1 MDTSRSLSPEEHMKK
16 IFYVLYQPYK
26 WLFFAPFFI
35 INSIIFGI
43 LAVVISPLS
52 QRAASLLGGVFW
64 ARLNSFLT
72 PIFVSVKGRENIQKG
87 QSYIIIANH
96 QSTYDIFVLY
106 GWLGIDFKWV
116 MKKEVRKIPGVGFGS
131 EAVGH
136 IFIDR
141 SSTKAAIETIEKA
154 KNKIS
159 GGTSVVFFPEGTR
172 SRTRDLLPFKKGA
185 YRFAFDLNL
194 PLLPVTINGTRKI
207 MPPGTF
213 DIWPG
218 RAEII
223 IHPPVDIH
231 QYQVENILELINHT
245 KSIIDSARIV

>member
-1 MDTSRSLSPEEHMKK
+1 MKK
-16 IFYVLYQPYK
+16 ILYILYQPYK

-35 INSIIFGI
+35 INSVIFGI
-43 LAVVISPLS
+43 LAVLVSPFS
-52 QRAASLLGGVFW
+52 QRLGSLLAGVVW

-72 PIFVSVKGRENIQKG
+72 PIFVQVKGRENIRKG

-141 SSTKAAIETIEKA
+141 SSTKAALETIERA
-154 KNKIS
+154 KDKIK
-159 GGTSVVFFPEGTR
+159 GGTSMVFFPEGTR
-172 SRTRDLLPFKKGA
+172 NRTNELLPFKKGA

-194 PLLPVTINGTRKI
+194 PILPVTINGTREI
-207 MPPGTF
+207 MPPGTL
-213 DIWPG
+213 DLLPG
-218 RAEII
+218 KVEIQ
-223 IHPPVDIH
+223 IHPPVSISS
-231 QYQVENILELINHT
+231 YNLENMSELMEHT
-245 KSIIDSARIV
+245 KNVIQSGLKR

>member
-1 MDTSRSLSPEEHMKK
+1 MKR
-16 IFYVLYQPYK
+16 ILYWLYQPYK

-35 INSIIFGI
+35 INSVFFGI
-43 LAVVISPLS
+43 LAVITSFIS
-52 QRAASLLGGVFW
+52 QRLGSSIGGVVW

-72 PIFVSVKGRENIQKG
+72 PIFVKVRGRENIEKG
-87 QSYIIIANH
+87 KSYVIIANH

-141 SSTKAAIETIEKA
+141 SSTKAAIESIQEA
-154 KNKIS
+154 KWKIK

-172 SRTRDLLPFKKGA
+172 SRTKQMLPFKKGA

-194 PLLPVTINGTRKI
+194 PILPVTINGTRKI
-207 MPPGTF
+207 MPAGTF

-218 RAEII
+218 QAEII
-223 IHPPVDIH
+223 IHPPVDIKE
-231 QYQVENILELINHT
+231 YSPENINDLIENT
-245 KSIIDSARIV
+245 RNMIMSALV

>member
-1 MDTSRSLSPEEHMKK
+1 MRRIL
-16 IFYVLYQPYK
+16 YWLYQPYK

-35 INSIIFGI
+35 LNSVLFGI
-43 LAVVISPLS
+43 LAVVISILFS
-52 QRAASLLGGVFW
+52 QRVGSLLGGVVW
-64 ARLNSFLT
+64 ARLNSYLT
-72 PIFVSVKGRENIQKG
+72 PITVKVKGRENIKKG
-87 QSYIIIANH
+87 RSYVIIANH

-131 EAVGH
+131 EAIGH

-141 SSTKAAIETIEKA
+141 SSTKAAIETIQKA
-154 KNKIS
+154 KWKIK
-159 GGTSVVFFPEGTR
+159 GGTSVLFFPEGTR
-172 SRTRDLLPFKKGA
+172 SRIPQVLPFKKGA

-194 PLLPVTINGTRKI
+194 PILPVTINGTRKI

-218 RAEII
+218 KAEIV
-223 IHPPVDIH
+223 IHPPVDIKE
-231 QYQVENILELINHT
+231 YNLEKVNDLMDRTRNTIM
-245 KSIIDSARIV
+245 SALV